1 VAYRKVFIVIRD
13 AIGIFT
19 EKSCIQRAAAIS
31 FYAFFS
37 LIPMMFL
44 ITLALGLLI
53 GSRTETLDAVIKTA
67 RISIPY
73 LSTDVITDLRGIVE
87 HGRTFRWFSIL
98 ALVLSSELVL
108 NAIADALSAIFELSG
123 KLGFFRK
130 RVTNGFV
137 ILLAVFAVFVSI
149 IVTAG
154 IGILESAA
162 TGLPGLGLS
171 GYALRAIAL
180 KYVFPFALVVTAVT
194 IVFRIFS
201 GPDLNIRYAFFG
213 GLIFSFLW
221 ELAKQGFAMYL
232 RYFPT
237 YNVLYGSLGTIM
249 ILLLWMFFT
258 AAIFLF
264 SAAIARAAF
273 IDRNF

>member
-1 VAYRKVFIVIRD
+1 MAHRKVFIVLRD
-13 AIGIFT
+13 AIRIFSD
-19 EKSCIQRAAAIS
+19 KSCIQRAAAIS

-44 ITLALGLLI
+44 ITLALSFIL
-53 GSRTETLDAVIKTA
+53 GSRTDILDEVIKTA
-67 RISIPY
+67 RISLPY
-73 LSTDVITDLRGIVE
+73 LGADVIEDLRGIVE
-87 HGRTFRWFSIL
+87 HGRTFRWFSIV
-98 ALVLSSELVL
+98 ALVFSAELVL
-108 NAIADALSAIFELSG
+108 NAVADALSAIFEIGG
-123 KLGFFRK
+123 KLGFFQK
-130 RVTNGFV
+130 RITNVFV

-149 IVTAG
+149 SVTAAMG
-154 IGILESAA
+154 LLESAA
-162 TGLPGLGLS
+162 AGVVGLGVS
-171 GYALRAIAL
+171 GFALKALAL
-180 KYVFPFALVVTAVT
+180 KYVFPFGLVVTAVT

-213 GLIFSFLW
+213 GIIFSFLW
-221 ELAKQGFAMYL
+221 ELAKQGFALYL

-273 IDRNF
+273 IDRNY

>member
-1 VAYRKVFIVIRD
+1 VAHRKVYIVLRD
-13 AIGIFT
+13 GIGIFR

-44 ITLALGLLI
+44 ITLTLAFFF
-53 GSRTETLDAVIKTA
+53 GSRGEMLDEVIKTA
-67 RISIPY
+67 RISLPY
-73 LSTDVITDLRGIVE
+73 LSGGVIEDLKGIVAY
-87 HGRTFRWFSIL
+87 GRTFRWFSIV
-98 ALVLSSELVL
+98 ALILSSELVL
-108 NAIADALSAIFELSG
+108 NAIADALSSIFEIEG
-123 KLGFFRK
+123 RYGFFRK
-130 RVTNGFV
+130 RITNVFV

-154 IGILESAA
+154 M
-162 TGLPGLGLS
+162 GLLLGGAG
-171 GYALRAIAL
+171 GYFLKAIAL

-194 IVFRIFS
+194 VVFRIFS
-201 GPDLNIRYAFFG
+201 GPDLNIRYAFYG
-213 GLIFSFLW
+213 SLIFSFLW
-221 ELAKQGFAMYL
+221 ELAKQGFAFYL

-237 YNVLYGSLGTIM
+237 YNMLYGSLGAIM

-258 AAIFLF
+258 AAILLF

-273 IDRNF
+273 IDRNYRALD